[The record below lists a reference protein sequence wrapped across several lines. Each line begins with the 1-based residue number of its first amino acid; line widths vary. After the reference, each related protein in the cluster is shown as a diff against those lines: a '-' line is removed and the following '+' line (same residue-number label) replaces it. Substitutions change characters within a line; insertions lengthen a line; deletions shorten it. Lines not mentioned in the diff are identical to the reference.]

1 MVYCKLIIYQITHF
15 LEFQLY
21 AWNITFTKINLV
33 YSLPPCLYE
42 FLAVQKGHG
51 SSPFIHVRG
60 ITKMLHRIY
69 MYQFCGVRSQL
80 HVYPEELNAEI
91 IYKNHKMITE
101 SEFLLQFQII
111 DHGLVESYPTGIM
124 KTHINTIYPQKLF
137 VAGTSLT
144 VFIFQL
150 LVEKINMPS
159 MTFTPFKETYVLY
172 SGPIIHEQ
180 FRVKNFRRSMIIPSF
195 QCILVVYTN
204 YSSVQGG
211 MEFFAIRQPVVDY
224 IKLKIGKEVLA
235 SFPNTKCGHPYGT
248 LCVIEVS

>member
-1 MVYCKLIIYQITHF
+1 
-15 LEFQLY
+15 
-21 AWNITFTKINLV
+21 
-33 YSLPPCLYE
+33 
-42 FLAVQKGHG
+42 
-51 SSPFIHVRG
+51 
-60 ITKMLHRIY
+60 MLHRIY
-69 MYQFCGVRSQL
+69 MYQFCGVRSHL
-80 HVYPEELNAEI
+80 HLYPEELNVEI

-101 SEFLLQFQII
+101 SEFLLQFQVI

-224 IKLKIGKEVLA
+224 IKLEIGKEVLA